1 MSRSAVVALV
11 LLSLA
16 ANVFAADVSEFIA
29 AGDEAMASFN
39 LPKATLA
46 YKSALKLDAKNYDA
60 CCRLTRAL
68 VDAATIETDDA
79 KKKLLLIEAQDY
91 ARWAVKF
98 NPNDSRGHTF
108 LAVVVG
114 KLALYQGGRTKVELS
129 KEVKTEAEKAIALNP
144 KEDLAYH
151 VLGVWNR
158 EMVGLNWFLKKFAEV
173 LYGSF
178 PPASMDDALK
188 NLRQATELAPKVV
201 AHEVALGITFAA
213 AGKWPEAK
221 QTLAHAL
228 TMPKTWV
235 TDDYY
240 KSLASE
246 KLKEVNRHIRL

>member
-16 ANVFAADVSEFIA
+16 ATVSAMDVSQLIA
-29 AGDEAMASFN
+29 SGDEALAKFDLLN
-39 LPKATLA
+39 ATAA
-46 YKSALKLDAKNYDA
+46 YKRALKIDAKNYDA
-60 CCRLTRAL
+60 CWRLARAL
-68 VDAATIETDDA
+68 ADTATLETDDA

-91 ARWAVKF
+91 ARWSVKF
-98 NPNDSRGHTF
+98 NPNDSKGHTF

-221 QTLAHAL
+221 QALDHSL

-240 KSLASE
+240 KKLARE
-246 KLKEVNRHIRL
+246 TLAAVNRHVH

>member
-1 MSRSAVVALV
+1 MSRSAVAAL
-11 LLSLA
+11 LLSSLTVT
-16 ANVFAADVSEFIA
+16 VFAADVSQLIVS
-29 AGDEAMASFN
+29 GDESMAKFD

-46 YKSALKLDAKNYDA
+46 YKSALKLDSKNYAA
-60 CCRLTRAL
+60 CWRLARAL
-68 VDAATIETDDA
+68 SDAATLETDDA

-91 ARWAVKF
+91 ARWSVKF
-98 NPNDSRGHTF
+98 NPNDSKGHTS

-144 KEDLAYH
+144 KDDLAYH

-178 PPASMDDALK
+178 PPASLDDALN
-188 NLRQATELAPKVV
+188 NLRQAAKLAPKVV
-201 AHEVALGITFAA
+201 AHQVALGITLAA
-213 AGKWPEAK
+213 TGKWAEAK
-221 QTLAHAL
+221 PTLEHAL

-240 KSLASE
+240 KKLAEE
-246 KLKEVNRHIRL
+246 KLKEVNRHLR

>member
-16 ANVFAADVSEFIA
+16 ATVSAMDVSQLIA
-29 AGDEAMASFN
+29 SGDEALAKFDLSN
-39 LPKATLA
+39 ATAA
-46 YKSALKLDAKNYDA
+46 YKRALKIDAKNYDA
-60 CCRLTRAL
+60 CWRLARAL
-68 VDAATIETDDA
+68 ADTATLETDDA

-91 ARWAVKF
+91 ARWSVKF
-98 NPNDSRGHTF
+98 NPNDSKGHTF

-178 PPASMDDALK
+178 PSASMDDALK

-221 QTLAHAL
+221 QALDHSL
-228 TMPKTWV
+228 TMQKTWV

-240 KSLASE
+240 KKLARE
-246 KLKEVNRHIRL
+246 TLAAVNRHVH